1 MLERARRVRPE
12 LYVMGELFT
21 GSDQVD
27 NVFIIR
33 LGITSLVRGALVAS
47 ELVAH
52 CRACDS
58 RALHS
63 GVYMHILHACVT
75 GIR

>member
-33 LGITSLVRGALVAS
+33 LGITSLVRGALSLLSSLPNFA
-47 ELVAH
+47 LV
-52 CRACDS
+52 
-58 RALHS
+58 
-63 GVYMHILHACVT
+63 G
-75 GIR
+75 

>member
-1 MLERARRVRPE
+1 MRPE

-47 ELVAH
+47 ELVDR
-52 CRACDS
+52 CRTCD
-58 RALHS
+58 A
-63 GVYMHILHACVT
+63 GVDNDVT
-75 GIR
+75 SANHETRLAIRLSQCMFE

>member
-33 LGITSLVRGALVAS
+33 LGITSLVRGALFAICVAPLHIPIRVYSIASCHFLTTGERS
-47 ELVAH
+47 E
-52 CRACDS
+52 
-58 RALHS
+58 
-63 GVYMHILHACVT
+63 
-75 GIR
+75 